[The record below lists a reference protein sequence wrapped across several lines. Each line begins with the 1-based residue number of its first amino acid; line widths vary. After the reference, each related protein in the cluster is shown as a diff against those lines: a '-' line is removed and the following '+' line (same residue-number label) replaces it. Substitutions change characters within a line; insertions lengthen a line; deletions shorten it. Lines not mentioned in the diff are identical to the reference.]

1 MPTPYVQTNTNCS
14 GKYTGFNVSF
24 SIIDNLLIVLCEISL
39 DNRYKLNY
47 QRDYVFVKKV

>member
-24 SIIDNLLIVLCEISL
+24 SIIDNLLIVLYEISL
-39 DNRYKLNY
+39 DNRHKLNCCW
-47 QRDYVFVKKV
+47 DYVFIKKV